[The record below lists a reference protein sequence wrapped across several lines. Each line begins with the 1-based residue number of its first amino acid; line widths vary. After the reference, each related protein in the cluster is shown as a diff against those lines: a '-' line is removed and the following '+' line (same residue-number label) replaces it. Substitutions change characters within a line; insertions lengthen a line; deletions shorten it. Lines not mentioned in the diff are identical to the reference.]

1 MEVMS
6 VKSES
11 ALRPS
16 REGALHG
23 QPLLLLAV
31 LTLYNGA
38 NALSGV
44 FVPVYLFKANQ
55 SYALVGWFS
64 LLQYAAGGLCVYLA
78 GSWVKRKGLVA
89 SLRTGIALSGG
100 FYMAVLLLSGKAA
113 AWAAPLG
120 LLNGTAGGFYWLA
133 YNVLYF
139 EITEKDN
146 RDAYNG
152 MAGLLGSAVGMAAP
166 FLSGLV
172 IAGSGGNKGYTVIFS
187 VSLALFG
194 AAALLSAKIR
204 KRPPQGRYRWS
215 FPAAELRQ
223 RASPWRRFAPA
234 IVLQGLRDGVFL
246 FVLGLAIY
254 ASTGAEQKVGT
265 YYLVTSL
272 VGMAAFWLCGR
283 KLGPERRRA
292 GMLVGTLALAAVL
305 LPLLGGMT
313 YSSLLLVGIGTALFS
328 PLYLIPITSS
338 VFDLMGRCEEAAASR
353 VELTVLRELA
363 LTAGRLVGVLA
374 FIYIAGRSAP
384 DSLAFAW
391 LLLALGAAPIA
402 GWAFIRDRLRPEDSA
417 VRTADPDGHARRRG

>member
-1 MEVMS
+1 M
-6 VKSES
+6 KSES
-11 ALRPS
+11 ALRPA

-31 LTLYNGA
+31 LTLYNCA

-55 SYALVGWFS
+55 SYALVGLFS
-64 LLQYAAGGLCVYLA
+64 LLQYAAGGLCAYLA
-78 GSWVKRKGLVA
+78 GSWAKRKGLVA
-89 SLRTGIALSGG
+89 SLRTGIAVSGA
-100 FYMAVLLLSGKAA
+100 FYLAVLLLGSKAA
-113 AWAAPLG
+113 SWAAPLG
-120 LLNGTAGGFYWLA
+120 LLSGTAGGFFWLA

-139 EITEKDN
+139 EITERDN

-152 MAGLLGSAVGMAAP
+152 MAGLLGSAVAMAAP

-172 IAGSGGNKGYTVIFS
+172 ISGSGGNAGYTLIFS

-194 AAALLSAKIR
+194 AAALLSAKIK

-223 RASPWRRFAPA
+223 PESPWRRFAPA
-234 IVLQGLRDGVFL
+234 IALQGLRDGVFL

-283 KLGPERRRA
+283 KLGPERRRTA
-292 GMLVGTLALAAVL
+292 MLAGTLALAAAL
-305 LPLLGGMT
+305 LPLLGGMS
-313 YSSLLLVGIGTALFS
+313 YASLLLVGIGTALFS

-338 VFDLMGRCEEAAASR
+338 VFDLMGRSEEAASSR

-363 LTAGRLVGVLA
+363 LTTGRLAGVLA
-374 FIYIAGRSAP
+374 FIAVAGRSAP
-384 DSLAFAW
+384 DSPSFAW
-391 LLLALGAAPIA
+391 LLLALGSAPIA
-402 GWAFIRDRLRPEDSA
+402 GWFIIRNRLRPPGSA
-417 VRTADPDGHARRRG
+417 IRAADADPDGSGSG